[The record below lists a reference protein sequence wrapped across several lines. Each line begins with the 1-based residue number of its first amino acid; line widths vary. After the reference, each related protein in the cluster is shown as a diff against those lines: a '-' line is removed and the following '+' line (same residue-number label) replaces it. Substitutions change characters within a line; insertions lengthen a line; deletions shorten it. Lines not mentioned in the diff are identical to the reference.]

1 MKKNASSKILLSLGV
16 ATLLYSSAFAQEI
29 NLTESSDVGNYFE
42 ENGKDINLKNPDKY
56 KGQDLNI
63 KMGVW
68 DLPNDDYDSADYRLN
83 IDIGKNNTLSFT
95 HNNGQNPAYV
105 TNLNATAK
113 EVKTTDIVL
122 QAFAPSVI
130 NGDLTMTSSGGEAI
144 TEDEKKGSGIIL
156 YNGAVEGKSA
166 NGSLTING
174 NFTADKTLFATYG
187 NFVKVNGTANLKN
200 SNFGLMKRSYTD
212 LEANNV
218 VMVQAKD
225 FNENILKANN
235 NAGAL
240 LLKFASDYISTD
252 VQGKDPLEAGTII
265 DISDEDKYGDGE
277 KGLVDYK
284 LSVQNCGG
292 NKCLVDYKLS
302 VQNCGGNKCLVIN
315 GGATAAAKDKLVQLQ
330 VDIDAIDKLLKNEFD
345 FSQDEEWT
353 KAKEA
358 LEKQKTELE
367 QLKQE
372 AEKNG
377 GKIDDEKYIDLVNKN
392 SNLNLSANDKASIL
406 ALRSI
411 TEQLGSI
418 GADLA
423 SREGVKLALDIKKDT
438 DNTGKSVSNLNS
450 ASSAVNTTMNI
461 SNDVSIGSRVAMLN
475 NPFGTYASKMNGLK
489 FAALDSD
496 MRPSYVN
503 EYTNSVWANA
513 FGGAN
518 IIDGDSGAMYGAT
531 IGVDKQANDDV
542 LWGTYFTYA
551 NAKIKDNNLEQKS
564 DNFQL
569 GMYST
574 INVAPQWELNLKAYA
589 QVSPTKQDNVQTDGA
604 YNSDYT
610 SKFLGLSAN
619 AGRVFDFSDNTLFI
633 KPFAGVNYYFSY
645 TPSHTENGA
654 IAKDIDS
661 MKNNSVSVEVG
672 AEFRKYMNENSY
684 IFVTP
689 KIEQFVINSGDDYTA
704 NLAVNNA
711 FFTSI
716 EANNKKKTYGQ
727 IIVGGNVDFTNQL
740 SMNLGFGAKQIL
752 AGKVDN
758 KNETY
763 LSGQVGLKYKF

>member
-1 MKKNASSKILLSLGV
+1 MEILL
-16 ATLLYSSAFAQEI
+16 
-29 NLTESSDVGNYFE
+29 
-42 ENGKDINLKNPDKY
+42 P
-56 KGQDLNI
+56 I
-63 KMGVW
+63 K
-68 DLPNDDYDSADYRLN
+68 P
-83 IDIGKNNTLSFT
+83 F
-95 HNNGQNPAYV
+95 
-105 TNLNATAK
+105 
-113 EVKTTDIVL
+113 
-122 QAFAPSVI
+122 
-130 NGDLTMTSSGGEAI
+130 
-144 TEDEKKGSGIIL
+144 
-156 YNGAVEGKSA
+156 
-166 NGSLTING
+166 
-174 NFTADKTLFATYG
+174 FATYG
-187 NFVKVNGTANLKN
+187 NFVKVNGTANLTN
-200 SNFGLMKRSYTD
+200 SNFGLIKRSYTD

-225 FNENILKANN
+225 FNKDILEEKSNN

-240 LLKFASDYISTD
+240 LVKFLNDYVSTD
-252 VQGKDPLEAGTII
+252 LHGKDVIETGAVI
-265 DISDEDKYGDGE
+265 DISDEDEYGDGK

-292 NKCLVDYKLS
+292 NKCLV
-302 VQNCGGNKCLVIN
+302 VN
-315 GGATAAAKDKLVQLQ
+315 GGATAAAKDKLTQLK
-330 VDIDAIDKLLKNEFD
+330 VDINAIDKLLKNEFD
-345 FSQDEEWT
+345 SSQDEEW
-353 KAKEA
+353 KQAKEA

-367 QLKQE
+367 KLQQE
-372 AEKNG
+372 AMQNG

-392 SNLNLSANDKASIL
+392 SNWNLNSNDKASIL

-542 LWGTYFTYA
+542 LWGAYFTYA

-574 INVAPQWELNLKAYA
+574 INIAPQWELNLKAYA
-589 QVSPTKQDNVQTDGA
+589 QVSPTKQDNVQVDGA

-711 FFTSI
+711 FFTSV

-727 IIVGGNVDFTNQL
+727 IIVGAVRPFRYFPL
-740 SMNLGFGAKQIL
+740 CF
-752 AGKVDN
+752 KVWSDSLQRQN
-758 KNETY
+758 
-763 LSGQVGLKYKF
+763 SV

>member
-16 ATLLYSSAFAQEI
+16 ATLLYSGAFAAEI
-29 NLTESSDVGNYFE
+29 TFNSDSDLNTHF
-42 ENGKDINLKNPDKY
+42 DINEKDNVATFKNENY
-56 KGQDLNI
+56 KNQDLTFKINT
-63 KMGVW
+63 
-68 DLPNDDYDSADYRLN
+68 LAFDDAPEDAKIN
-83 IDIGKNNTLSFT
+83 IDLGNNSLTLENTRNSS
-95 HNNGQNPAYV
+95 GE
-105 TNLNATAK
+105 TAALVRNFNVDAK
-113 EVKTTDIVL
+113 DFKTTDIGL
-122 QAFAPSVI
+122 GYFNAGII
-130 NGDLTMTSSGGEAI
+130 NANFTMV
-144 TEDEKKGSGIIL
+144 GSGEDFDLDNIDKNKASSLLIF
-156 YNGAVEGKSA
+156 NGSRENTNDTV
-166 NGSLTING
+166 NGSLTVNG
-174 NFTADKTLFATYG
+174 DFSAT
-187 NFVKVNGTANLKN
+187 NSAIVSMKSDTFKVNGTATLKEAGLGFLSQSYSNLDVN
-200 SNFGLMKRSYTD
+200 DFIALR
-212 LEANNV
+212 
-218 VMVQAKD
+218 AKD
-225 FNENILKANN
+225 IKTDKLNDET

-240 LLKFASDYISTD
+240 ILKSASSYIDESLLNGDDYVASLD
-252 VQGKDPLEAGTII
+252 VTA
-265 DISDEDKYGDGE
+265 EDNKYGGVF
-277 KGLVDYK
+277 VDYK
-284 LSVQNCGG
+284 LSLKNCGG
-292 NKCLVDYKLS
+292 D
-302 VQNCGGNKCLVIN
+302 KCLVIN
-315 GGATAAAKDKLVQLQ
+315 GGATAAAKKLTNQIV
-330 VDIDAIDKLLKNEFD
+330 VDLEAITRIIDGLDNE
-345 FSQDEEWT
+345 Q
-353 KAKEA
+353 AKEA
-358 LEKQKTELE
+358 LQEQKTELE

-392 SNLNLSANDKASIL
+392 LNLNLSANDKASIL

-531 IGVDKQANDDV
+531 VGVDKQANDDV
-542 LWGTYFTYA
+542 LWGAYFTYA

-589 QVSPTKQDNVQTDGA
+589 QVSPTKQDNVQIDGA

-684 IFVTP
+684 IFATP

-711 FFTSI
+711 FFTSV

>member
-29 NLTESSDVGNYFE
+29 NLTQSSDIGNYFE

-95 HNNGQNPAYV
+95 HNNDQNPVYV

-122 QAFAPSVI
+122 QASAPSVI
-130 NGDLTMTSSGGEAI
+130 NGNLTMTSSGGGAI

-156 YNGAVEGKSA
+156 YNGNGAVEGKSA

-174 NFTADKTLFATYG
+174 NFAADKTLFAAYG
-187 NFVKVNGTANLKN
+187 NFVKVNGTANLTN

-218 VMVQAKD
+218 VIVQAKD

-240 LLKFASDYISTD
+240 LLKFAGDYISTD
-252 VQGKDPLEAGTII
+252 VQGKDPLEAATII

-277 KGLVDYK
+277 KG
-284 LSVQNCGG
+284 
-292 NKCLVDYKLS
+292 LVDYKLS

-330 VDIDAIDKLLKNEFD
+330 VDIDTIDKLLKNEFD
-345 FSQDEEWT
+345 SSQGEEWEQ
-353 KAKEA
+353 AKETLKKQQA
-358 LEKQKTELE
+358 EIQTMLE
-367 QLKQE
+367 E
-372 AEKNG
+372 AKKNG

-531 IGVDKQANDDV
+531 VGVDKQANDDV
-542 LWGTYFTYA
+542 LWGAYFTYA

-589 QVSPTKQDNVQTDGA
+589 QVSPTKQDNVQIDGA

-619 AGRVFDFSDNTLFI
+619 AGRVFDLSDNTLFI

-711 FFTSI
+711 FFTSV

>member
-29 NLTESSDVGNYFE
+29 NLTQSSDVGNYFE

-95 HNNGQNPAYV
+95 HNNDQNPVYV

-130 NGDLTMTSSGGEAI
+130 NGNLTMTSSGAGAI
-144 TEDEKKGSGIIL
+144 TEDEQKGSGIIL
-156 YNGAVEGKSA
+156 YNGVEGKSA

-187 NFVKVNGTANLKN
+187 NFVKVNGTANLTN

-225 FNENILKANN
+225 FNEDILKANN

-240 LLKFASDYISTD
+240 LLKFAGDYISTD
-252 VQGKDPLEAGTII
+252 VQGKDPLEAATII

-277 KGLVDYK
+277 KG
-284 LSVQNCGG
+284 
-292 NKCLVDYKLS
+292 LVDYKLS

-330 VDIDAIDKLLKNEFD
+330 VDIDTIDKLLKNEFD
-345 FSQDEEWT
+345 SSQGEEWEQ
-353 KAKEA
+353 AKETLKKQQA
-358 LEKQKTELE
+358 EIQTMLE
-367 QLKQE
+367 E
-372 AEKNG
+372 AKKNG

-392 SNLNLSANDKASIL
+392 LNLNLSANDKASIL

-531 IGVDKQANDDV
+531 VGVDKQANDDV
-542 LWGTYFTYA
+542 LWGAYFTYA

-589 QVSPTKQDNVQTDGA
+589 QVSPTKQDNVQIDGA

-661 MKNNSVSVEVG
+661 MKNNSVSIEVG

-711 FFTSI
+711 FFTSV

>member
-16 ATLLYSSAFAQEI
+16 ATLLYSSAFAAEI
-29 NLTESSDVGNYFE
+29 TFNSDSDLNTHF
-42 ENGKDINLKNPDKY
+42 DINEKDNVATFKNENY
-56 KGQDLNI
+56 KNQDLTFKINT
-63 KMGVW
+63 
-68 DLPNDDYDSADYRLN
+68 LAFDDAHEDAKIN
-83 IDIGKNNTLSFT
+83 IDLGNNSLTLENTRNS
-95 HNNGQNPAYV
+95 GGE
-105 TNLNATAK
+105 TAALVRNFNVDAK
-113 EVKTTDIVL
+113 DFKTTDIGL
-122 QAFAPSVI
+122 SYFNAGII
-130 NGDLTMTSSGGEAI
+130 NANFTMV
-144 TEDEKKGSGIIL
+144 GSGEDFDLDNIDKNKASSLLIF
-156 YNGAVEGKSA
+156 NGSRENTNDTV
-166 NGSLTING
+166 NGSLTVNG
-174 NFTADKTLFATYG
+174 DFSAT
-187 NFVKVNGTANLKN
+187 NSAIVSMKSDTFKVNGTATLKEAGLGFLSQSYSNL
-200 SNFGLMKRSYTD
+200 D
-212 LEANNV
+212 ANDFIALR
-218 VMVQAKD
+218 AKD
-225 FNENILKANN
+225 IKTDKLNDET

-240 LLKFASDYISTD
+240 ILKSASSYIDESLLNGDDSIASLD
-252 VQGKDPLEAGTII
+252 VTA
-265 DISDEDKYGDGE
+265 EDNKYGGVF
-277 KGLVDYK
+277 VDYK
-284 LSVQNCGG
+284 LSLKNCGG
-292 NKCLVDYKLS
+292 D
-302 VQNCGGNKCLVIN
+302 KCLVIN
-315 GGATAAAKDKLVQLQ
+315 GGATAAAKKLTNQIA
-330 VDIDAIDKLLKNEFD
+330 VDLEAITRIIDDLDNE
-345 FSQDEEWT
+345 Q
-353 KAKEA
+353 AKEA
-358 LEKQKTELE
+358 LQEQKTELE
-367 QLKQE
+367 KLQQE
-372 AEKNG
+372 AMQNG

-392 SNLNLSANDKASIL
+392 LNLNLSANDKASIL

-531 IGVDKQANDDV
+531 VGVDKQANDDV
-542 LWGTYFTYA
+542 LWGAYFTYA

-589 QVSPTKQDNVQTDGA
+589 QVSPTKQDNVQIDGA

-711 FFTSI
+711 FFTSV

>member
-29 NLTESSDVGNYFE
+29 NLTQSSDVGNYFE

-95 HNNGQNPAYV
+95 HNNDQNPVYV

-130 NGDLTMTSSGGEAI
+130 NGNLTMTSSGAETI

-174 NFTADKTLFATYG
+174 NFTADKTLFAAYG
-187 NFVKVNGTANLKN
+187 NFVKVNGTANLTN

-218 VMVQAKD
+218 VIVQAKD

-240 LLKFASDYISTD
+240 LLKFAGDYISTD
-252 VQGKDPLEAGTII
+252 VQGKDPLEAATII

-277 KGLVDYK
+277 KG
-284 LSVQNCGG
+284 
-292 NKCLVDYKLS
+292 LVDYKLS

-330 VDIDAIDKLLKNEFD
+330 VDIDTIDKLLKNEFD
-345 FSQDEEWT
+345 SSQGEEWEQ
-353 KAKEA
+353 AKETLKKQQA
-358 LEKQKTELE
+358 EIQTMLE
-367 QLKQE
+367 E
-372 AEKNG
+372 AKKNG

-392 SNLNLSANDKASIL
+392 LNLNLSANDKASIL

-531 IGVDKQANDDV
+531 VGVDKQANDDV
-542 LWGTYFTYA
+542 LWGAYFTYA

-589 QVSPTKQDNVQTDGA
+589 QVSPTKQDNVQIDGA

-661 MKNNSVSVEVG
+661 MKNNSVSIEVG

-711 FFTSI
+711 FFTSV

>member
-29 NLTESSDVGNYFE
+29 NLTQSSDVGNYFE

-56 KGQDLNI
+56 KGQDLSI

-68 DLPNDDYDSADYRLN
+68 DLPDDYDSDDYRLN

-95 HNNGQNPAYV
+95 HNNGQNPVYV

-130 NGDLTMTSSGGEAI
+130 NGNLTMTSSGAETI

-174 NFTADKTLFATYG
+174 NFTADKTLFAAYG
-187 NFVKVNGTANLKN
+187 NFVKVNGTANLTN

-218 VMVQAKD
+218 VIVQAKD

-240 LLKFASDYISTD
+240 LLKFAGDYISTD
-252 VQGKDPLEAGTII
+252 VQGKDPLEAATII

-277 KGLVDYK
+277 KG
-284 LSVQNCGG
+284 
-292 NKCLVDYKLS
+292 LVDYKLS

-330 VDIDAIDKLLKNEFD
+330 VDIDTIDKLLKNEFD
-345 FSQDEEWT
+345 SSQGEEWEQ
-353 KAKEA
+353 AKETLKKQQA
-358 LEKQKTELE
+358 EIQTMLE
-367 QLKQE
+367 E
-372 AEKNG
+372 AKKNG

-392 SNLNLSANDKASIL
+392 LNLNLSANDKASIL

-531 IGVDKQANDDV
+531 VGVDKQANDDV
-542 LWGTYFTYA
+542 LWGAYFTYA

-589 QVSPTKQDNVQTDGA
+589 QVSPTKQDNVQIDGA

>member
-29 NLTESSDVGNYFE
+29 NLTQSSDIGNYFE

-68 DLPNDDYDSADYRLN
+68 DLPDDYDSADYRLN

-95 HNNGQNPAYV
+95 HNNDQNPVYV

-130 NGDLTMTSSGGEAI
+130 NGNLTMTSSGAGAI
-144 TEDEKKGSGIIL
+144 TEDEQKGSGIIL
-156 YNGAVEGKSA
+156 YNGVEGKSA

-187 NFVKVNGTANLKN
+187 NFVKVNGTANLTN

-225 FNENILKANN
+225 FNEDILKANN

-240 LLKFASDYISTD
+240 LLKFAGDYISTD
-252 VQGKDPLEAGTII
+252 VQGKDPLEAATII

-277 KGLVDYK
+277 KG
-284 LSVQNCGG
+284 
-292 NKCLVDYKLS
+292 LVDYKLS

-330 VDIDAIDKLLKNEFD
+330 VDIDTIDKLLKNEFD
-345 FSQDEEWT
+345 SSQGEEWEQ
-353 KAKEA
+353 AKETLKKQQA
-358 LEKQKTELE
+358 EIQTMLE
-367 QLKQE
+367 E
-372 AEKNG
+372 AKKNG

-392 SNLNLSANDKASIL
+392 LNLNLSANDKASIL

-531 IGVDKQANDDV
+531 VGVDKQANDDV
-542 LWGTYFTYA
+542 LWGAYFTYA

-589 QVSPTKQDNVQTDGA
+589 QVSPTKQDNVQIDGA

-661 MKNNSVSVEVG
+661 IKNNSVSVEVG

-711 FFTSI
+711 FFTSV

>member
-16 ATLLYSSAFAQEI
+16 ATLLYSGAFAAEI
-29 NLTESSDVGNYFE
+29 TFNSDSDLNTHF
-42 ENGKDINLKNPDKY
+42 DINEKDNVATFKNENY
-56 KGQDLNI
+56 KNQDLTFKINT
-63 KMGVW
+63 
-68 DLPNDDYDSADYRLN
+68 LAFDDAPEDAKIN
-83 IDIGKNNTLSFT
+83 IDLGNNSLTLENTRNS
-95 HNNGQNPAYV
+95 GGE
-105 TNLNATAK
+105 TAALVRNFNVDAK
-113 EVKTTDIVL
+113 DFKTTDIGL
-122 QAFAPSVI
+122 SYFNAGII
-130 NGDLTMTSSGGEAI
+130 NANFTMV
-144 TEDEKKGSGIIL
+144 GSGEDFDLDNIDKNKASSLLIF
-156 YNGAVEGKSA
+156 NGSRENTNDTV
-166 NGSLTING
+166 NGSLTVNG
-174 NFTADKTLFATYG
+174 DFSAT
-187 NFVKVNGTANLKN
+187 NSAIVSMKSDTFKVNGTATIEKSGLGFLSQSYSNLDVN
-200 SNFGLMKRSYTD
+200 DFIALR
-212 LEANNV
+212 
-218 VMVQAKD
+218 AKD
-225 FNENILKANN
+225 IKTDKLNDET

-240 LLKFASDYISTD
+240 ILKSASSYIDESLLNDDGYAASLD
-252 VQGKDPLEAGTII
+252 VTA
-265 DISDEDKYGDGE
+265 EDNKYGGVF
-277 KGLVDYK
+277 VDYK
-284 LSVQNCGG
+284 LSLKNCGG
-292 NKCLVDYKLS
+292 D
-302 VQNCGGNKCLVIN
+302 KCLVIN
-315 GGATAAAKDKLVQLQ
+315 GGATAAAKKLTNQIA
-330 VDIDAIDKLLKNEFD
+330 VDLEAITRIIDGLDNE
-345 FSQDEEWT
+345 Q
-353 KAKEA
+353 AKEA
-358 LEKQKTELE
+358 LQEQKTELE

-531 IGVDKQANDDV
+531 VGVDKQANDDV
-542 LWGTYFTYA
+542 LWGAYFTYA

-711 FFTSI
+711 FFTSV

>member
-29 NLTESSDVGNYFE
+29 NLTQSSDVGNYFE

-95 HNNGQNPAYV
+95 HNNDQNPVYV

-122 QAFAPSVI
+122 QASAPSVI
-130 NGDLTMTSSGGEAI
+130 NGNLTMTSSGGGAI

-156 YNGAVEGKSA
+156 YNGNGAVEGKSA

-174 NFTADKTLFATYG
+174 NFAADKTLFAAYG
-187 NFVKVNGTANLKN
+187 NFVKVNGTANLTN

-218 VMVQAKD
+218 VIVQAKD

-240 LLKFASDYISTD
+240 LLKFAGDYISTD

-292 NKCLVDYKLS
+292 NKCLV
-302 VQNCGGNKCLVIN
+302 IN

-330 VDIDAIDKLLKNEFD
+330 VDIDTIDKLLKNEFD
-345 FSQDEEWT
+345 SSQGEEWEQ
-353 KAKEA
+353 AKETLKKQQA
-358 LEKQKTELE
+358 EIQTMLE
-367 QLKQE
+367 E
-372 AEKNG
+372 AKKNG

-392 SNLNLSANDKASIL
+392 LNLNLSANDKASIL

-423 SREGVKLALDIKKDT
+423 SREGVKLALQIKKDT

-531 IGVDKQANDDV
+531 VGVDKQANDDV
-542 LWGTYFTYA
+542 LWGAYFTYA

-574 INVAPQWELNLKAYA
+574 INIAPQWELNLKAYA
-589 QVSPTKQDNVQTDGA
+589 QVSPTKQDNVQIDGA

-711 FFTSI
+711 FFTSV

>member
-29 NLTESSDVGNYFE
+29 NLTQSSDVGNYFE

-56 KGQDLNI
+56 KGQDLSI

-68 DLPNDDYDSADYRLN
+68 DLPDDYDSDDYRLN

-95 HNNGQNPAYV
+95 HNNGQNPVYV

-130 NGDLTMTSSGGEAI
+130 NGNLTMTSSGAETI

-156 YNGAVEGKSA
+156 YNGNGAVEGKSA

-174 NFTADKTLFATYG
+174 NFTADKTLFAAYG
-187 NFVKVNGTANLKN
+187 NFVKVNGTANLTN
-200 SNFGLMKRSYTD
+200 SNFGLMKHSYTD

-218 VMVQAKD
+218 VIVQAKD

-240 LLKFASDYISTD
+240 LLKFAGDYISTD

-292 NKCLVDYKLS
+292 NKCLV
-302 VQNCGGNKCLVIN
+302 IN

-330 VDIDAIDKLLKNEFD
+330 VDIDTIDKLLKNEFD
-345 FSQDEEWT
+345 SSQGEEWEQ
-353 KAKEA
+353 AKETLKKQQA
-358 LEKQKTELE
+358 EIQTMLE
-367 QLKQE
+367 E
-372 AEKNG
+372 AKKNG

-531 IGVDKQANDDV
+531 VGVDKQANDDV
-542 LWGTYFTYA
+542 LWGAYFTYA

-633 KPFAGVNYYFSY
+633 KPFVGVNYYFSY

-711 FFTSI
+711 FFTSV

>member
-29 NLTESSDVGNYFE
+29 NLTQSSDVGNYFE

-56 KGQDLNI
+56 KGQDLSI

-68 DLPNDDYDSADYRLN
+68 DLPDDYDSDDYRLN

-95 HNNGQNPAYV
+95 HNNGQNPVYV

-130 NGDLTMTSSGGEAI
+130 NGNLTMTSSGAETI

-156 YNGAVEGKSA
+156 YNGNGAVEGKSA

-174 NFTADKTLFATYG
+174 NFTADKTLFAAYG
-187 NFVKVNGTANLKN
+187 NFVKVNGTANLTN
-200 SNFGLMKRSYTD
+200 SNFGLMKHSYTD

-218 VMVQAKD
+218 VIVQAKD

-240 LLKFASDYISTD
+240 LLKFAGDYISTD
-252 VQGKDPLEAGTII
+252 VQGKDPLEAATII

-292 NKCLVDYKLS
+292 NKCLV
-302 VQNCGGNKCLVIN
+302 IN
-315 GGATAAAKDKLVQLQ
+315 GGATAAAKKLTNQIA
-330 VDIDAIDKLLKNEFD
+330 VDLEAITRIIDDLDNE
-345 FSQDEEWT
+345 Q
-353 KAKEA
+353 AKEA
-358 LEKQKTELE
+358 LQEQKTKLE
-367 QLKQE
+367 KLQQE
-372 AEKNG
+372 AMQNG

-531 IGVDKQANDDV
+531 VGVDKQANDDV
-542 LWGTYFTYA
+542 LWGAYFTYA

-589 QVSPTKQDNVQTDGA
+589 QVSPTKQDNVQIDGA

-711 FFTSI
+711 FFTSV

>member
-29 NLTESSDVGNYFE
+29 NLTQSSDVGNYFE

-95 HNNGQNPAYV
+95 HNNDQNPVYV

-122 QAFAPSVI
+122 QASAPSVI
-130 NGDLTMTSSGGEAI
+130 NGNLTMTSSGGGAI

-156 YNGAVEGKSA
+156 YNGNGAVEGKSA

-174 NFTADKTLFATYG
+174 NFAADKTLFAAYG
-187 NFVKVNGTANLKN
+187 NFVKVNGTANLTN

-218 VMVQAKD
+218 VIVQAKD

-240 LLKFASDYISTD
+240 LLKFAGDYISTD

-292 NKCLVDYKLS
+292 NKCLV
-302 VQNCGGNKCLVIN
+302 IN

-330 VDIDAIDKLLKNEFD
+330 VDIDTIDKLLKNEFD
-345 FSQDEEWT
+345 SSQDEEWT
-353 KAKEA
+353 KAKETLKKQQA
-358 LEKQKTELE
+358 EIQTMLE
-367 QLKQE
+367 E
-372 AEKNG
+372 AKKNG

-392 SNLNLSANDKASIL
+392 LNLNLSANDKASIL

-531 IGVDKQANDDV
+531 VGVDKQANDDV
-542 LWGTYFTYA
+542 LWGAYFTYA

-574 INVAPQWELNLKAYA
+574 INIAPQWELNLKAYA
-589 QVSPTKQDNVQTDGA
+589 QVSPTKQDNVQIDGA

-711 FFTSI
+711 FFTSV

>member
-16 ATLLYSSAFAQEI
+16 ATLLYSGAFAAEI
-29 NLTESSDVGNYFE
+29 TFNSDSDLNTHF
-42 ENGKDINLKNPDKY
+42 DINEKDNVATFKNENY
-56 KGQDLNI
+56 KNQDLTFKINT
-63 KMGVW
+63 
-68 DLPNDDYDSADYRLN
+68 LAFDDAPEDAKIN
-83 IDIGKNNTLSFT
+83 IDLGNNSLTLENTRNS
-95 HNNGQNPAYV
+95 GGE
-105 TNLNATAK
+105 TAALVRNFNVDAK
-113 EVKTTDIVL
+113 DFKTTDIGL
-122 QAFAPSVI
+122 SYFNAGII
-130 NGDLTMTSSGGEAI
+130 NANFTMV
-144 TEDEKKGSGIIL
+144 GSGEDFDLDNIDKNKASSLLIF
-156 YNGAVEGKSA
+156 NGSRENTNDTV
-166 NGSLTING
+166 NGSLTVNG
-174 NFTADKTLFATYG
+174 DFSAT
-187 NFVKVNGTANLKN
+187 NSAIVSMKSDTFKVNGTATIEKSGLGFLSQSYSNLDVN
-200 SNFGLMKRSYTD
+200 DFIALR
-212 LEANNV
+212 
-218 VMVQAKD
+218 AKD
-225 FNENILKANN
+225 IKTDTLNEDT

-240 LLKFASDYISTD
+240 ILKTASSYIDESLLNGDDYVASLD
-252 VQGKDPLEAGTII
+252 VTAENN
-265 DISDEDKYGDGE
+265 KYGGVF
-277 KGLVDYK
+277 VDYK
-284 LSVQNCGG
+284 LSLKNCGG
-292 NKCLVDYKLS
+292 D
-302 VQNCGGNKCLVIN
+302 KCLVIN
-315 GGATAAAKDKLVQLQ
+315 GGATAAAKKLTNQIA
-330 VDIDAIDKLLKNEFD
+330 VDLEAITRIIDGLDNE
-345 FSQDEEWT
+345 Q
-353 KAKEA
+353 AKEA
-358 LEKQKTELE
+358 LEKQKTELKKL
-367 QLKQE
+367 QQE
-372 AEKNG
+372 AVQNG

-392 SNLNLSANDKASIL
+392 LNLNLSANDKASIL

-423 SREGVKLALDIKKDT
+423 SREGVKLALQIKKDT

-531 IGVDKQANDDV
+531 VGVDKQANDDV
-542 LWGTYFTYA
+542 LWGAYFTYA

-589 QVSPTKQDNVQTDGA
+589 QVSPTKQDNVQIDGA

-711 FFTSI
+711 FFTSV

-752 AGKVDN
+752 AGKVDS

>member
-16 ATLLYSSAFAQEI
+16 ATLLYSGAFAAEI
-29 NLTESSDVGNYFE
+29 TFNSDSDLNTHF
-42 ENGKDINLKNPDKY
+42 DINEKDNVATFKNENY
-56 KGQDLNI
+56 KNQDLTFKINT
-63 KMGVW
+63 
-68 DLPNDDYDSADYRLN
+68 LAFDDAPEDAKIN
-83 IDIGKNNTLSFT
+83 IDLGNNSLTLENTRNS
-95 HNNGQNPAYV
+95 GGE
-105 TNLNATAK
+105 TAALVRNFNVDAK
-113 EVKTTDIVL
+113 DFKTTDIGL
-122 QAFAPSVI
+122 SYFNAGII
-130 NGDLTMTSSGGEAI
+130 NANFTMV
-144 TEDEKKGSGIIL
+144 GSGEDFDLDNIDKNKASSLLIF
-156 YNGAVEGKSA
+156 NGSRENTNDTV
-166 NGSLTING
+166 NGSLTVNG
-174 NFTADKTLFATYG
+174 DFSAT
-187 NFVKVNGTANLKN
+187 NSAIVSMKSDTFKVNGTATLKEAGLGFLSQSYSNLDVN
-200 SNFGLMKRSYTD
+200 DFIALR
-212 LEANNV
+212 
-218 VMVQAKD
+218 AKD
-225 FNENILKANN
+225 IKTDKLNDET

-240 LLKFASDYISTD
+240 ILKTASSYIDESLLNGDDYVASLD
-252 VQGKDPLEAGTII
+252 VTA
-265 DISDEDKYGDGE
+265 EDNKYGGVF
-277 KGLVDYK
+277 VDYK
-284 LSVQNCGG
+284 LSLKNCGG
-292 NKCLVDYKLS
+292 D
-302 VQNCGGNKCLVIN
+302 KCLVIN
-315 GGATAAAKDKLVQLQ
+315 GGATAAAKKLTNQIA
-330 VDIDAIDKLLKNEFD
+330 VDLEAITRIIDGLDNE
-345 FSQDEEWT
+345 Q
-353 KAKEA
+353 AKEA

-392 SNLNLSANDKASIL
+392 LNLNLSANDKASIL

-531 IGVDKQANDDV
+531 VGVDKQANDDV
-542 LWGTYFTYA
+542 LWGAYFTYA

-589 QVSPTKQDNVQTDGA
+589 QVSPTKQDNVQIDGA

-711 FFTSI
+711 FFTSV

>member
-29 NLTESSDVGNYFE
+29 NLTQSSDVGNYFE

-68 DLPNDDYDSADYRLN
+68 DLPDDYDSDDYRLN

-95 HNNGQNPAYV
+95 HNNGQNPVYV

-130 NGDLTMTSSGGEAI
+130 NGNLTMTSSGAETI

-156 YNGAVEGKSA
+156 YNGNGAVEGKSA

-174 NFTADKTLFATYG
+174 NFTADKTLFAAYG
-187 NFVKVNGTANLKN
+187 NFVKVNGTANLTN

-218 VMVQAKD
+218 VIVQAKD

-240 LLKFASDYISTD
+240 LLKFAGDYISTD
-252 VQGKDPLEAGTII
+252 VQGKDPLEAATII

-277 KGLVDYK
+277 KG
-284 LSVQNCGG
+284 
-292 NKCLVDYKLS
+292 LVDYKLS

-330 VDIDAIDKLLKNEFD
+330 VDIDTIDKLLKNEFD
-345 FSQDEEWT
+345 SSQGEEWEQ
-353 KAKEA
+353 AKETLKKQQA
-358 LEKQKTELE
+358 EIQTMLE
-367 QLKQE
+367 E
-372 AEKNG
+372 AKKNG

-392 SNLNLSANDKASIL
+392 LNLNLSANDKASIL

-531 IGVDKQANDDV
+531 VGVDKQANDDV
-542 LWGTYFTYA
+542 LWGAYFTYA

-589 QVSPTKQDNVQTDGA
+589 QVSPTKQDNVQIDGA

-711 FFTSI
+711 FFTSV

>member
-29 NLTESSDVGNYFE
+29 NLTQSSDVGNYFE

-56 KGQDLNI
+56 KGQDLSI

-68 DLPNDDYDSADYRLN
+68 DLPDDYDSDDYRLN

-95 HNNGQNPAYV
+95 HNNGQNPVYV

-130 NGDLTMTSSGGEAI
+130 NGNLTMTSSGAETI

-156 YNGAVEGKSA
+156 YNGNGAVEGKSA

-174 NFTADKTLFATYG
+174 NFTADKTLFAAYG
-187 NFVKVNGTANLKN
+187 NFVKVNGTANLTN
-200 SNFGLMKRSYTD
+200 SNFGLMKHSYTD

-218 VMVQAKD
+218 VIVQAKD

-240 LLKFASDYISTD
+240 LLKFAGDYISTD
-252 VQGKDPLEAGTII
+252 VQGKDPLEAATII

-277 KGLVDYK
+277 KG
-284 LSVQNCGG
+284 
-292 NKCLVDYKLS
+292 LVDYKLS

-330 VDIDAIDKLLKNEFD
+330 VDIDTIDKLLKNEFD
-345 FSQDEEWT
+345 SSQGEEWEQ
-353 KAKEA
+353 AKEA
-358 LEKQKTELE
+358 LKKQQAEIQTMLE
-367 QLKQE
+367 E
-372 AEKNG
+372 AKKNG

-392 SNLNLSANDKASIL
+392 LNLNLSANDKASIL

-513 FGGAN
+513 FSGAN

-531 IGVDKQANDDV
+531 VGVDKQANDDV
-542 LWGTYFTYA
+542 LWGAYFTYA

-589 QVSPTKQDNVQTDGA
+589 QVSPTKQDNVQIDGA

-661 MKNNSVSVEVG
+661 IKNNSVSIEVG

-711 FFTSI
+711 FFTSV

>member
-16 ATLLYSSAFAQEI
+16 ATLLYSSAFAQEQNI
-29 NLTESSDVGNYFE
+29 NLTESSDIGKYFE
-42 ENGKDINLKNPDKY
+42 ENGKDINLKNPDDY
-56 KGQDLNI
+56 KGKDLSI
-63 KMGVW
+63 TMGVW
-68 DLPNDDYDSADYRLN
+68 DLPNDDYDNADYRLN

-95 HNNGQNPAYV
+95 HNNGENPAYV
-105 TNLNATAK
+105 TNLNATAQ

-130 NGDLTMTSSGGEAI
+130 NGNLTMTSSGSEAI

-156 YNGAVEGKSA
+156 YNGTVEGKSA

-187 NFVKVNGTANLKN
+187 NFVKVNGTANLTN

-218 VMVQAKD
+218 VIVQAKD
-225 FNENILKANN
+225 FNENILKEETNN

-240 LLKFASDYISTD
+240 LLKFASDYISTN
-252 VQGKDPLEAGTII
+252 VQGKDPLEAGTVL
-265 DISDEDKYGDGE
+265 DITDDKY
-277 KGLVDYK
+277 
-284 LSVQNCGG
+284 SGG
-292 NKCLVDYKLS
+292 LVDYKLS

-330 VDIDAIDKLLKNEFD
+330 VDIDTIDKLLKNEFD
-345 FSQDEEWT
+345 SSQDEEW
-353 KAKEA
+353 KQAKEA
-358 LEKQKTELE
+358 LEKQKEELKKL
-367 QLKQE
+367 QQE
-372 AEKNG
+372 AMQNG
-377 GKIDDEKYIDLVNKN
+377 GKIDDEKYVDLVNKN
-392 SNLNLSANDKASIL
+392 LNLNLSANDKASIL

-423 SREGVKLALDIKKDT
+423 SREGVKLALQIKKDT

-542 LWGTYFTYA
+542 LWGAYFTYA

-564 DNFQL
+564 DNFQ
-569 GMYST
+569 
-574 INVAPQWELNLKAYA
+574 
-589 QVSPTKQDNVQTDGA
+589 
-604 YNSDYT
+604 
-610 SKFLGLSAN
+610 
-619 AGRVFDFSDNTLFI
+619 
-633 KPFAGVNYYFSY
+633 
-645 TPSHTENGA
+645 
-654 IAKDIDS
+654 
-661 MKNNSVSVEVG
+661 
-672 AEFRKYMNENSY
+672 
-684 IFVTP
+684 
-689 KIEQFVINSGDDYTA
+689 
-704 NLAVNNA
+704 
-711 FFTSI
+711 
-716 EANNKKKTYGQ
+716 
-727 IIVGGNVDFTNQL
+727 
-740 SMNLGFGAKQIL
+740 
-752 AGKVDN
+752 
-758 KNETY
+758 
-763 LSGQVGLKYKF
+763 

>member
-29 NLTESSDVGNYFE
+29 NLTQSSDVGNYFE

-95 HNNGQNPAYV
+95 HNNDQNPVYV

-122 QAFAPSVI
+122 QASAPSVI
-130 NGDLTMTSSGGEAI
+130 NGNLTMTSSGGGAI

-156 YNGAVEGKSA
+156 YNGNGAVEGKSA

-174 NFTADKTLFATYG
+174 NFAADKTLFAAYG
-187 NFVKVNGTANLKN
+187 NFVKVNGTANLTN

-218 VMVQAKD
+218 VIVQAKD

-240 LLKFASDYISTD
+240 LLKFAGDYISTD

-292 NKCLVDYKLS
+292 NKCLV
-302 VQNCGGNKCLVIN
+302 IN

-330 VDIDAIDKLLKNEFD
+330 VDIDTIDKLLKNEFD
-345 FSQDEEWT
+345 SSQGEEWEQ
-353 KAKEA
+353 AKETLKKQQA
-358 LEKQKTELE
+358 EIQTMLE
-367 QLKQE
+367 E
-372 AEKNG
+372 AKKNG

-392 SNLNLSANDKASIL
+392 LNLNLSANDKASIL

-531 IGVDKQANDDV
+531 VGVDKQANDDV
-542 LWGTYFTYA
+542 LWGAYFTYA

-711 FFTSI
+711 FFTSV

>member
-16 ATLLYSSAFAQEI
+16 ATLLYSGAFAAEI
-29 NLTESSDVGNYFE
+29 TFNSDSDLNTHF
-42 ENGKDINLKNPDKY
+42 DINEKDNVATFKNENY
-56 KGQDLNI
+56 KNQDLTFKINT
-63 KMGVW
+63 
-68 DLPNDDYDSADYRLN
+68 LAFDDAPEDAKIN
-83 IDIGKNNTLSFT
+83 IDLGNNSLTLENTRNS
-95 HNNGQNPAYV
+95 GGE
-105 TNLNATAK
+105 TAALVRNFNVDAK
-113 EVKTTDIVL
+113 DFKTTDIGL
-122 QAFAPSVI
+122 SYFNAGII
-130 NGDLTMTSSGGEAI
+130 NANFTMV
-144 TEDEKKGSGIIL
+144 GSGEDFDLDNIDKNKASSLLIF
-156 YNGAVEGKSA
+156 NGSRENTNDTV
-166 NGSLTING
+166 NGSLTVNG
-174 NFTADKTLFATYG
+174 DFSAT
-187 NFVKVNGTANLKN
+187 NSAIVSMKSDTFKVNGTATIEKSGLGFLSQSYSNL
-200 SNFGLMKRSYTD
+200 D
-212 LEANNV
+212 ANDFIV
-218 VMVQAKD
+218 LRAKD
-225 FNENILKANN
+225 IKTDKLNDET

-240 LLKFASDYISTD
+240 ILKSGSSYIDESLLNGDDYVASLD
-252 VQGKDPLEAGTII
+252 VTA
-265 DISDEDKYGDGE
+265 EDNKYGGVF
-277 KGLVDYK
+277 VDYK
-284 LSVQNCGG
+284 LSLKNCGG
-292 NKCLVDYKLS
+292 D
-302 VQNCGGNKCLVIN
+302 KCLVIN
-315 GGATAAAKDKLVQLQ
+315 GGATAAAKKLTNQIA
-330 VDIDAIDKLLKNEFD
+330 VDLEAITRIIDGLDNE
-345 FSQDEEWT
+345 Q
-353 KAKEA
+353 AKEA
-358 LEKQKTELE
+358 LKKQQAEIQTMLE
-367 QLKQE
+367 E
-372 AEKNG
+372 AKKNG

-392 SNLNLSANDKASIL
+392 LNLNLSANDKASIL

-531 IGVDKQANDDV
+531 VGVDKQANDDV
-542 LWGTYFTYA
+542 LWGAYFTYA

-711 FFTSI
+711 FFTSV

>member
-29 NLTESSDVGNYFE
+29 NLTQSSDIGNYFE

-95 HNNGQNPAYV
+95 HNNDQNPVYV

-122 QAFAPSVI
+122 QASAPSVI
-130 NGDLTMTSSGGEAI
+130 NGNLTMTSSGGGAI

-156 YNGAVEGKSA
+156 YNGNGAVEGKSA

-174 NFTADKTLFATYG
+174 NFAADKTLFAAYG
-187 NFVKVNGTANLKN
+187 NFVKVNGTANLTN

-218 VMVQAKD
+218 VIVQAKD

-292 NKCLVDYKLS
+292 NKCLV
-302 VQNCGGNKCLVIN
+302 IN
-315 GGATAAAKDKLVQLQ
+315 GGATAAAKNKLVQLQ
-330 VDIDAIDKLLKNEFD
+330 VDIDAIDKLLKSEFD
-345 FSQDEEWT
+345 SSQDEEW
-353 KAKEA
+353 KQAKEA
-358 LEKQKTELE
+358 LEKQKTELQTMLE
-367 QLKQE
+367 E

-392 SNLNLSANDKASIL
+392 LNLNLSANDKASIL

-531 IGVDKQANDDV
+531 VGVDKQANDDV

-574 INVAPQWELNLKAYA
+574 INIAPQWELNLKAYA
-589 QVSPTKQDNVQTDGA
+589 QVSPTKQDNVQIDGA

-661 MKNNSVSVEVG
+661 MKNNSVSVEVR

-711 FFTSI
+711 FFTSV

>member
-29 NLTESSDVGNYFE
+29 NLTQSSDVGNYFE

-68 DLPNDDYDSADYRLN
+68 DLPDDYDSDDYRLN

-95 HNNGQNPAYV
+95 HNNGQNPVYV

-130 NGDLTMTSSGGEAI
+130 NGNLTMTSSGAETI

-156 YNGAVEGKSA
+156 YNGNGAVEGKSA

-174 NFTADKTLFATYG
+174 NFTADKTLFAAYG
-187 NFVKVNGTANLKN
+187 NFVKVNGTANLTN
-200 SNFGLMKRSYTD
+200 SNFGLMKHSYTD

-218 VMVQAKD
+218 VIVQAKD

-240 LLKFASDYISTD
+240 LLKFAGDYISTD
-252 VQGKDPLEAGTII
+252 VQGKDPLEAATII

-277 KGLVDYK
+277 KG
-284 LSVQNCGG
+284 
-292 NKCLVDYKLS
+292 LVDYKLS

-330 VDIDAIDKLLKNEFD
+330 VDIDTIDKLLKNEFD
-345 FSQDEEWT
+345 SSQGEEWEQ
-353 KAKEA
+353 AKEA
-358 LEKQKTELE
+358 LQEQKTELE
-367 QLKQE
+367 KLQQE
-372 AEKNG
+372 AMQNG

-392 SNLNLSANDKASIL
+392 LNLNLSANDKASIL

-531 IGVDKQANDDV
+531 VGVDKQANDDV
-542 LWGTYFTYA
+542 LWGAYFTYA

-589 QVSPTKQDNVQTDGA
+589 QVSPTKQDNVQIDGA

-661 MKNNSVSVEVG
+661 MKNNSVSIEVG

-711 FFTSI
+711 FFTSV

>member
-1 MKKNASSKILLSLGV
+1 MKKNASSKILLILGV

-29 NLTESSDVGNYFE
+29 NLTQSSDVGNYFE

-95 HNNGQNPAYV
+95 HNNGQNPVYV

-122 QAFAPSVI
+122 QASAPSVI
-130 NGDLTMTSSGGEAI
+130 NGNLTMTSSGAGTI

-156 YNGAVEGKSA
+156 YNGNGAVEGKSA

-174 NFTADKTLFATYG
+174 NFTADKTLFAAYG
-187 NFVKVNGTANLKN
+187 NFVKVNGTANLTN

-218 VMVQAKD
+218 VIVQAKD

-240 LLKFASDYISTD
+240 LLKFAGDYISTD
-252 VQGKDPLEAGTII
+252 VQGKDPLEAATII

-277 KGLVDYK
+277 KG
-284 LSVQNCGG
+284 
-292 NKCLVDYKLS
+292 LVDYKLS

-330 VDIDAIDKLLKNEFD
+330 VDIDTIDKLLKNEFD
-345 FSQDEEWT
+345 SSQGEEWEQ
-353 KAKEA
+353 AKETLKKQQA
-358 LEKQKTELE
+358 EIQTMLE
-367 QLKQE
+367 E
-372 AEKNG
+372 AKKNG

-392 SNLNLSANDKASIL
+392 LNLNLSANDKASIL

-531 IGVDKQANDDV
+531 VGVDKQANDDV

-589 QVSPTKQDNVQTDGA
+589 QVSPTKQDNVQIDGA

-711 FFTSI
+711 FFTSV

>member
-29 NLTESSDVGNYFE
+29 NLTQSSDVGNYFE

-95 HNNGQNPAYV
+95 HNNGQNPVYV

-122 QAFAPSVI
+122 QASAPSVI
-130 NGDLTMTSSGGEAI
+130 NGNLTMTSSGAGTI

-156 YNGAVEGKSA
+156 YNGNGAVEEKSA

-174 NFTADKTLFATYG
+174 NFTADKTLFAAYG
-187 NFVKVNGTANLKN
+187 NFVKVNGTANLTN

-218 VMVQAKD
+218 VIVQAKD

-240 LLKFASDYISTD
+240 LLKFAGDYISTD

-292 NKCLVDYKLS
+292 NKCLV
-302 VQNCGGNKCLVIN
+302 IN

-330 VDIDAIDKLLKNEFD
+330 VDIDTIDKLLKNEFD
-345 FSQDEEWT
+345 SSQGEEWEQ
-353 KAKEA
+353 AKETLKKQQA
-358 LEKQKTELE
+358 EIQTMLE
-367 QLKQE
+367 E
-372 AEKNG
+372 AKKNG

-531 IGVDKQANDDV
+531 VGVDKQANDDV
-542 LWGTYFTYA
+542 LWGAYFTYA

-589 QVSPTKQDNVQTDGA
+589 QVSPTKQDNVQIDGA

-661 MKNNSVSVEVG
+661 MKNNSVSIEVG

-711 FFTSI
+711 FFTSV

>member
-16 ATLLYSSAFAQEI
+16 ATLLYSGAFAQEI
-29 NLTESSDVGNYFE
+29 DLTQSSDIGKYFE
-42 ENGKDINLKNPDKY
+42 ENGKDINLKNPDNY
-56 KGQDLNI
+56 KGQDLSI
-63 KMGVW
+63 KMSVW
-68 DLPNDDYDSADYRLN
+68 DLPNDDYDSADYRFN
-83 IDIGKNNTLSFT
+83 IDIGKNNTLSFK
-95 HNNGQNPAYV
+95 HNNSEHPAYV

-130 NGDLTMTSSGGEAI
+130 NGDLTMTSSLDEAI

-156 YNGAVEGKSA
+156 YNGAGETQSA

-174 NFTADKTLFATYG
+174 NFTVDKTLFATYG
-187 NFVKVNGTANLKN
+187 NFVKVNGTANLTN
-200 SNFGLMKRSYTD
+200 SNFGLIKRSYTD

-225 FNENILKANN
+225 FNKDILEEKSNN

-240 LLKFASDYISTD
+240 LVKFLNDYVSTD
-252 VQGKDPLEAGTII
+252 LHGKDVIETGAVI
-265 DISDEDKYGDGE
+265 DISDEDEYGDGK

-292 NKCLVDYKLS
+292 NKCLV
-302 VQNCGGNKCLVIN
+302 VN
-315 GGATAAAKDKLVQLQ
+315 GGATAAAKDKLTQLK
-330 VDIDAIDKLLKNEFD
+330 VDINAIDKLLKNEFD
-345 FSQDEEWT
+345 SSQDEEW
-353 KAKEA
+353 KQAKEA

-367 QLKQE
+367 KLQQE
-372 AEKNG
+372 AMQNG

-392 SNLNLSANDKASIL
+392 LNLNLSANDKASIL

-531 IGVDKQANDDV
+531 VGVDKQANDDV
-542 LWGTYFTYA
+542 LWGAYFTYA

-589 QVSPTKQDNVQTDGA
+589 QVSPTKQDNVQIDGA

>member
-29 NLTESSDVGNYFE
+29 NLTQSSDVGNYFE
-42 ENGKDINLKNPDKY
+42 ENGNDINLKNPDKY

-95 HNNGQNPAYV
+95 HNNGQNPVYV

-122 QAFAPSVI
+122 QASAPSVI
-130 NGDLTMTSSGGEAI
+130 NGNLTMTSSGAGTI

-156 YNGAVEGKSA
+156 YNGNGAVEGKSA

-174 NFTADKTLFATYG
+174 NFTADKTLFAAYG
-187 NFVKVNGTANLKN
+187 NFVKVNGTANLTN

-218 VMVQAKD
+218 VIVQAKD

-240 LLKFASDYISTD
+240 LLKFAGDYISTD
-252 VQGKDPLEAGTII
+252 VQGKDPLEAVTII

-277 KGLVDYK
+277 KG
-284 LSVQNCGG
+284 
-292 NKCLVDYKLS
+292 LVDYKLS

-330 VDIDAIDKLLKNEFD
+330 VDIDTIDKLLKNEFD
-345 FSQDEEWT
+345 SSQGEEWEQ
-353 KAKEA
+353 AKETLKKQQA
-358 LEKQKTELE
+358 EIQTMLE
-367 QLKQE
+367 E
-372 AEKNG
+372 AKKNG

-531 IGVDKQANDDV
+531 VGVDKQANDDV
-542 LWGTYFTYA
+542 LWGAYFTYA

-574 INVAPQWELNLKAYA
+574 INIAPQWELNLKAYA
-589 QVSPTKQDNVQTDGA
+589 QVSPTKQDNVQIDGA

-711 FFTSI
+711 FFTSV

>member
-16 ATLLYSSAFAQEI
+16 ATLLYSGAFAAEI
-29 NLTESSDVGNYFE
+29 TFNSDSDLNTHF
-42 ENGKDINLKNPDKY
+42 DINEKDNVATFKNENY
-56 KGQDLNI
+56 KNQDLTFKINT
-63 KMGVW
+63 
-68 DLPNDDYDSADYRLN
+68 LAFDDAPEDAKIN
-83 IDIGKNNTLSFT
+83 IDLGNNSLTLENTRNS
-95 HNNGQNPAYV
+95 GGE
-105 TNLNATAK
+105 TAALVRNFNVDAK
-113 EVKTTDIVL
+113 DFKTTDIGL
-122 QAFAPSVI
+122 SYFNAGII
-130 NGDLTMTSSGGEAI
+130 NANFTMV
-144 TEDEKKGSGIIL
+144 GSGEDFDLDNIDKNKASSLLIF
-156 YNGAVEGKSA
+156 NGSRENTNDTV
-166 NGSLTING
+166 NGSLTVNG
-174 NFTADKTLFATYG
+174 DFSAT
-187 NFVKVNGTANLKN
+187 NSAIVSMKSDTFKVNGTATIEKSGLGFLSQSYSNLDVN
-200 SNFGLMKRSYTD
+200 DFIALR
-212 LEANNV
+212 
-218 VMVQAKD
+218 AKD
-225 FNENILKANN
+225 IKTDKLNDET

-240 LLKFASDYISTD
+240 ILKSASSYIDESLLNDDDYVASLD
-252 VQGKDPLEAGTII
+252 VTA
-265 DISDEDKYGDGE
+265 EDNKYGGVF
-277 KGLVDYK
+277 VDYK
-284 LSVQNCGG
+284 LSLKNCGG
-292 NKCLVDYKLS
+292 D
-302 VQNCGGNKCLVIN
+302 KCLVIN
-315 GGATAAAKDKLVQLQ
+315 GGATAAAKKLTNQIA
-330 VDIDAIDKLLKNEFD
+330 VDLEAITRIIDGLDNE
-345 FSQDEEWT
+345 Q
-353 KAKEA
+353 AKEA
-358 LEKQKTELE
+358 LQEQKTELE
-367 QLKQE
+367 KLQQE
-372 AEKNG
+372 AMQNG

-423 SREGVKLALDIKKDT
+423 SREGVKLALQIKKDT

-518 IIDGDSGAMYGAT
+518 IIDRDSGAMYGAT
-531 IGVDKQANDDV
+531 VGVDKQANDDV
-542 LWGTYFTYA
+542 LWGAYFTYA

-645 TPSHTENGA
+645 TPSYTENGA

-711 FFTSI
+711 FFTSV

>member
-29 NLTESSDVGNYFE
+29 NLTQSSDVGNYFE

-95 HNNGQNPAYV
+95 HNNDQNPVYV

-130 NGDLTMTSSGGEAI
+130 NGNLTMTSSGGGAI

-156 YNGAVEGKSA
+156 YNGNGAVEGKSA

-174 NFTADKTLFATYG
+174 NFAADKTLFAAYG
-187 NFVKVNGTANLKN
+187 NFVKVNGTANLTN

-218 VMVQAKD
+218 VIVQAKD

-240 LLKFASDYISTD
+240 LLKFAGDYISTD
-252 VQGKDPLEAGTII
+252 VQGKDPLEAATII

-292 NKCLVDYKLS
+292 NKCLV
-302 VQNCGGNKCLVIN
+302 IN
-315 GGATAAAKDKLVQLQ
+315 GGATAAAKNKLVQLQ

-345 FSQDEEWT
+345 SSQGEEWEQ
-353 KAKEA
+353 AKETLKKQQA
-358 LEKQKTELE
+358 ELQTMLE
-367 QLKQE
+367 E
-372 AEKNG
+372 AKKNG

-392 SNLNLSANDKASIL
+392 LNLNLSANDKASIL

-531 IGVDKQANDDV
+531 VGVDKQANDDV
-542 LWGTYFTYA
+542 LWGAYFTYA

-589 QVSPTKQDNVQTDGA
+589 QVSPTKQDNVQIDGA

-711 FFTSI
+711 FFTSV

>member
-16 ATLLYSSAFAQEI
+16 ATLLYSGAFAAEI
-29 NLTESSDVGNYFE
+29 TFNSDSDLNTHF
-42 ENGKDINLKNPDKY
+42 DINEKDNVATFKNENY
-56 KGQDLNI
+56 KNQDLTFKINT
-63 KMGVW
+63 
-68 DLPNDDYDSADYRLN
+68 LAFDDAHEDAKIN
-83 IDIGKNNTLSFT
+83 IDLGNNSLTLENTRNS
-95 HNNGQNPAYV
+95 GGE
-105 TNLNATAK
+105 TAALVRNFNVDAK
-113 EVKTTDIVL
+113 DFKTTDIGL
-122 QAFAPSVI
+122 SYFNAGII
-130 NGDLTMTSSGGEAI
+130 NANFTMV
-144 TEDEKKGSGIIL
+144 GSGEDFDLDNIDKNKASSLLIF
-156 YNGAVEGKSA
+156 NGSRENTNDTV
-166 NGSLTING
+166 NGSLTVNG
-174 NFTADKTLFATYG
+174 DFSAT
-187 NFVKVNGTANLKN
+187 NSAIVSMKSDTFKVNGTATIEKSGLGFLSQSYSNL
-200 SNFGLMKRSYTD
+200 D
-212 LEANNV
+212 ANDFIV
-218 VMVQAKD
+218 LRAKD
-225 FNENILKANN
+225 IKTDKLNDET

-240 LLKFASDYISTD
+240 ILKSGSSYIDESLLNGDDSIASLD
-252 VQGKDPLEAGTII
+252 VTAENN
-265 DISDEDKYGDGE
+265 KYGGVF
-277 KGLVDYK
+277 VDYK
-284 LSVQNCGG
+284 LSLKNCGG
-292 NKCLVDYKLS
+292 D
-302 VQNCGGNKCLVIN
+302 KCLVIN
-315 GGATAAAKDKLVQLQ
+315 GGATAAAKKLTNQIA
-330 VDIDAIDKLLKNEFD
+330 VDLEAITRIIDDLDNE
-345 FSQDEEWT
+345 Q
-353 KAKEA
+353 AKETLKKQQA
-358 LEKQKTELE
+358 EIQTMLE
-367 QLKQE
+367 E
-372 AEKNG
+372 AKKNG

-531 IGVDKQANDDV
+531 VGVDKQANDDV
-542 LWGTYFTYA
+542 LWGAYFTYA

-589 QVSPTKQDNVQTDGA
+589 QVSPTKQDNVQIDGA

-711 FFTSI
+711 FFTSV

>member
-16 ATLLYSSAFAQEI
+16 ATLLYSGAFAQEI
-29 NLTESSDVGNYFE
+29 NLTESSDIGKYFE
-42 ENGKDINLKNPDKY
+42 ENGKDINLKNPDGY
-56 KGQDLNI
+56 KGKDLNI

-68 DLPNDDYDSADYRLN
+68 DLPNDDYDAADYRFN

-95 HNNGQNPAYV
+95 HNNGQDPAYV
-105 TNLNATAK
+105 TNLNATAN

-130 NGDLTMTSSGGEAI
+130 NGDLTMTSLGGEAI

-187 NFVKVNGTANLKN
+187 NFVKVNGTANLTN

-218 VMVQAKD
+218 VIVQAKD

-240 LLKFASDYISTD
+240 LLKFAGDYISTD

-292 NKCLVDYKLS
+292 NKCLV
-302 VQNCGGNKCLVIN
+302 IN

-330 VDIDAIDKLLKNEFD
+330 VDIDTIDKLLKNEFD
-345 FSQDEEWT
+345 SSQGEEWEQ
-353 KAKEA
+353 AKETLKKQQA
-358 LEKQKTELE
+358 EIQTMLE
-367 QLKQE
+367 E
-372 AEKNG
+372 AKKNG

-392 SNLNLSANDKASIL
+392 LNLNLSANDKASIL

-531 IGVDKQANDDV
+531 VGVDKQANDDV
-542 LWGTYFTYA
+542 LWGAYFTYA

-589 QVSPTKQDNVQTDGA
+589 QVSPTKQDNVQVDGA

-661 MKNNSVSVEVG
+661 MKNNSVSIEVG

-711 FFTSI
+711 FFTSV

>member
-16 ATLLYSSAFAQEI
+16 ATLLYSGAFAAEI
-29 NLTESSDVGNYFE
+29 TFNSDSDLNTHF
-42 ENGKDINLKNPDKY
+42 DINEKDNVATFKNENY
-56 KGQDLNI
+56 KNQDLTFKINTLAFEDAHEDAKI
-63 KMGVW
+63 
-68 DLPNDDYDSADYRLN
+68 N
-83 IDIGKNNTLSFT
+83 IDLGNNSLTLENTRNS
-95 HNNGQNPAYV
+95 GGE
-105 TNLNATAK
+105 TAALVRNFNVDAK
-113 EVKTTDIVL
+113 DFKTTDIGL
-122 QAFAPSVI
+122 SYFNAGII
-130 NGDLTMTSSGGEAI
+130 NANFTMV
-144 TEDEKKGSGIIL
+144 GSGEDFDLDNIDKNKASSLLIF
-156 YNGAVEGKSA
+156 NGSRENTNDTV
-166 NGSLTING
+166 NGSLTVNG
-174 NFTADKTLFATYG
+174 DFSAT
-187 NFVKVNGTANLKN
+187 NSAIASMKSDTFKVNGTATIEKSGLGFLSQSYSNL
-200 SNFGLMKRSYTD
+200 D
-212 LEANNV
+212 ANDFIV
-218 VMVQAKD
+218 LRAKD
-225 FNENILKANN
+225 IKTDKLNDET

-240 LLKFASDYISTD
+240 ILKSASSYIDESLLNDDDYVASLD
-252 VQGKDPLEAGTII
+252 VTA
-265 DISDEDKYGDGE
+265 EDNKYGGVF
-277 KGLVDYK
+277 VDYK
-284 LSVQNCGG
+284 LSLKNCGG
-292 NKCLVDYKLS
+292 D
-302 VQNCGGNKCLVIN
+302 KCLVIN
-315 GGATAAAKDKLVQLQ
+315 GGATAAAKKLTNQIA
-330 VDIDAIDKLLKNEFD
+330 VDLEAITRIIDDLDNE
-345 FSQDEEWT
+345 Q
-353 KAKEA
+353 AKEA
-358 LEKQKTELE
+358 LQEQKTELE

-531 IGVDKQANDDV
+531 VGVDKQANDDV

-574 INVAPQWELNLKAYA
+574 INIAPQWELNLKAYA
-589 QVSPTKQDNVQTDGA
+589 QVSPTKQDNVQIDGA

-619 AGRVFDFSDNTLFI
+619 AGRVFDLSDNTLFI

-711 FFTSI
+711 FFTSV

>member
-29 NLTESSDVGNYFE
+29 NLTQSSDVGNYFE

-95 HNNGQNPAYV
+95 HNNDQNPVYV

-122 QAFAPSVI
+122 QASAPSVI
-130 NGDLTMTSSGGEAI
+130 NGNLTMTSSGGGAI

-156 YNGAVEGKSA
+156 YNGNGAVEGKSA

-174 NFTADKTLFATYG
+174 NFAADKTLFAAYG
-187 NFVKVNGTANLKN
+187 NFVKVNGTANLTN

-218 VMVQAKD
+218 VIVQAKD

-240 LLKFASDYISTD
+240 LLKFAGDYISTD

-292 NKCLVDYKLS
+292 NKCLV
-302 VQNCGGNKCLVIN
+302 IN

-330 VDIDAIDKLLKNEFD
+330 VDIDTIDKLLKNEFD
-345 FSQDEEWT
+345 SSQGEEWEQ
-353 KAKEA
+353 AKETLKKQQA
-358 LEKQKTELE
+358 EIQTMLE
-367 QLKQE
+367 E

-531 IGVDKQANDDV
+531 VGVDKQANDDV
-542 LWGTYFTYA
+542 LWGAYFTYA

-574 INVAPQWELNLKAYA
+574 INIAPQWELNLKAYA
-589 QVSPTKQDNVQTDGA
+589 QVSPTKQDNVQIDGA

-661 MKNNSVSVEVG
+661 MKNNSVSIEVG

-711 FFTSI
+711 FFTSV

>member
-16 ATLLYSSAFAQEI
+16 ATLLYSGAFAAEI
-29 NLTESSDVGNYFE
+29 TFNSDSDLNTHF
-42 ENGKDINLKNPDKY
+42 DINEKDNVATFKNENY
-56 KGQDLNI
+56 KNQDLTFKINT
-63 KMGVW
+63 
-68 DLPNDDYDSADYRLN
+68 LAFDDAHEDAKIN
-83 IDIGKNNTLSFT
+83 IDLGNNSLTLENTRNS
-95 HNNGQNPAYV
+95 GGE
-105 TNLNATAK
+105 TAALVRNFNVDAK
-113 EVKTTDIVL
+113 DFKTTDIGL
-122 QAFAPSVI
+122 SYFNAGII
-130 NGDLTMTSSGGEAI
+130 NANFTMV
-144 TEDEKKGSGIIL
+144 GSGEDFDLDNIDKNKASSLLIF
-156 YNGAVEGKSA
+156 NGSRENTNDTV
-166 NGSLTING
+166 NGSLTVNG
-174 NFTADKTLFATYG
+174 DFSAT
-187 NFVKVNGTANLKN
+187 NSAIVSMKSDTFKVNGTATIEKSGLGFLSQSYSNLDVN
-200 SNFGLMKRSYTD
+200 DFIALR
-212 LEANNV
+212 
-218 VMVQAKD
+218 AKD
-225 FNENILKANN
+225 IKTDKLNDET

-240 LLKFASDYISTD
+240 ILKSASSYIDESLLNDDDYVASLD
-252 VQGKDPLEAGTII
+252 VTA
-265 DISDEDKYGDGE
+265 EDNKYGGVF
-277 KGLVDYK
+277 VDYK
-284 LSVQNCGG
+284 LSLKNCGG
-292 NKCLVDYKLS
+292 D
-302 VQNCGGNKCLVIN
+302 KCLVIN
-315 GGATAAAKDKLVQLQ
+315 GGATAAAKKLTNQIA
-330 VDIDAIDKLLKNEFD
+330 VDLEAITRIIDGLDNE
-345 FSQDEEWT
+345 Q
-353 KAKEA
+353 AKEA

-531 IGVDKQANDDV
+531 VGVDKQANDDV
-542 LWGTYFTYA
+542 LWGAYFTYA

-589 QVSPTKQDNVQTDGA
+589 QVSPTKQDNVQIDGA

-711 FFTSI
+711 FFTSV

>member
-29 NLTESSDVGNYFE
+29 NLTQSSDVGNYFE

-95 HNNGQNPAYV
+95 HNNGQNPVYV

-130 NGDLTMTSSGGEAI
+130 NGNLTMTSSGAETI

-156 YNGAVEGKSA
+156 YNGNGAVEGKSA

-174 NFTADKTLFATYG
+174 NFTADKTLFAAYG
-187 NFVKVNGTANLKN
+187 NFVKVNGTANLTN

-218 VMVQAKD
+218 VIVQAKD

-240 LLKFASDYISTD
+240 LLKFAGDYISTD
-252 VQGKDPLEAGTII
+252 VQGKDPLEAATII

-277 KGLVDYK
+277 KG
-284 LSVQNCGG
+284 
-292 NKCLVDYKLS
+292 LVDYKLS

-330 VDIDAIDKLLKNEFD
+330 VDIDTIDKLLKNEFD
-345 FSQDEEWT
+345 SSQGEEWEQ
-353 KAKEA
+353 AKETLKKQQA
-358 LEKQKTELE
+358 EIQTMLE
-367 QLKQE
+367 E
-372 AEKNG
+372 AKKNG

-531 IGVDKQANDDV
+531 VGVDKQANDDV
-542 LWGTYFTYA
+542 LWGAYFTYA

-589 QVSPTKQDNVQTDGA
+589 QVSPTKQDNVQIDGA

>member
-16 ATLLYSSAFAQEI
+16 ATLLYSGAFAAEI
-29 NLTESSDVGNYFE
+29 TFNSDSDLNTHF
-42 ENGKDINLKNPDKY
+42 DINEKDNVATFKNENY
-56 KGQDLNI
+56 KNQDLTFKINT
-63 KMGVW
+63 
-68 DLPNDDYDSADYRLN
+68 LAFDDAHEDAKIN
-83 IDIGKNNTLSFT
+83 IDLGNNSLTLENTRNS
-95 HNNGQNPAYV
+95 GGE
-105 TNLNATAK
+105 TAALVRNFNVDAK
-113 EVKTTDIVL
+113 DFKTTDIGL
-122 QAFAPSVI
+122 SYFNAGII
-130 NGDLTMTSSGGEAI
+130 NANFTMV
-144 TEDEKKGSGIIL
+144 GSGEDFDLDNIDKNKASSLLIF
-156 YNGAVEGKSA
+156 NGSRENTNDTV
-166 NGSLTING
+166 NGSLTVNG
-174 NFTADKTLFATYG
+174 DFSAT
-187 NFVKVNGTANLKN
+187 NSAIVSMKSDTFKVNGTATIEKSGLGFLSQSYSNLDVN
-200 SNFGLMKRSYTD
+200 DFIVLR
-212 LEANNV
+212 
-218 VMVQAKD
+218 AKD
-225 FNENILKANN
+225 IKTDKLNDET

-240 LLKFASDYISTD
+240 ILKTASSYIDESLLNGDDYVASLD
-252 VQGKDPLEAGTII
+252 VTA
-265 DISDEDKYGDGE
+265 EDNKYGGVF
-277 KGLVDYK
+277 VDYK
-284 LSVQNCGG
+284 LSLKNCGG
-292 NKCLVDYKLS
+292 D
-302 VQNCGGNKCLVIN
+302 KCLVIN
-315 GGATAAAKDKLVQLQ
+315 GGATAAAKKLTNQIA
-330 VDIDAIDKLLKNEFD
+330 VDLEAITRIIDGLDNE
-345 FSQDEEWT
+345 Q
-353 KAKEA
+353 AKEA
-358 LEKQKTELE
+358 LQEQKTELE
-367 QLKQE
+367 KLQQE
-372 AEKNG
+372 AMQNG

-392 SNLNLSANDKASIL
+392 LNLNLSANDKASIL

-531 IGVDKQANDDV
+531 VGVDKQANDDV
-542 LWGTYFTYA
+542 LWGAYFTYA

-589 QVSPTKQDNVQTDGA
+589 QVSPTKQDNVQIDGA

-711 FFTSI
+711 FFTSV

>member
-1 MKKNASSKILLSLGV
+1 MKKNVSSKILLSLGV
-16 ATLLYSSAFAQEI
+16 ATLLYSGAFAAEI
-29 NLTESSDVGNYFE
+29 TFNSDSDLNTHF
-42 ENGKDINLKNPDKY
+42 DINEKDNVATFKNENY
-56 KGQDLNI
+56 KNQDLTFKINT
-63 KMGVW
+63 
-68 DLPNDDYDSADYRLN
+68 LAFDDAPEDAKIN
-83 IDIGKNNTLSFT
+83 IDLGNNSLTLENTRNSS
-95 HNNGQNPAYV
+95 GE
-105 TNLNATAK
+105 TAALVRNFNVDAK
-113 EVKTTDIVL
+113 DFKTTDIGL
-122 QAFAPSVI
+122 SYFNAGII
-130 NGDLTMTSSGGEAI
+130 NANFTMV
-144 TEDEKKGSGIIL
+144 GSGEDFDLDNIDKNKASSLLIF
-156 YNGAVEGKSA
+156 NGSRENTNDTV
-166 NGSLTING
+166 NGSLTVNG
-174 NFTADKTLFATYG
+174 DFSAT
-187 NFVKVNGTANLKN
+187 NSAIVSMKSDTFKVNGTATLKEAGLGFLSQSYSNLDVN
-200 SNFGLMKRSYTD
+200 DFIALR
-212 LEANNV
+212 
-218 VMVQAKD
+218 AKD
-225 FNENILKANN
+225 IKTDKLNDET

-240 LLKFASDYISTD
+240 ILKSASSYIDESLLNGDDYAASLD
-252 VQGKDPLEAGTII
+252 VTA
-265 DISDEDKYGDGE
+265 EDNKYGGVF
-277 KGLVDYK
+277 VDYK
-284 LSVQNCGG
+284 LSLKNCGG
-292 NKCLVDYKLS
+292 D
-302 VQNCGGNKCLVIN
+302 KCLVIN
-315 GGATAAAKDKLVQLQ
+315 GGATAAAKKLTNQIA
-330 VDIDAIDKLLKNEFD
+330 VDLEAITRIIDGLDNE
-345 FSQDEEWT
+345 Q
-353 KAKEA
+353 AKEA

-372 AEKNG
+372 AMQNG

-392 SNLNLSANDKASIL
+392 LNLNLSANDKASIL

-423 SREGVKLALDIKKDT
+423 SREGVKLALQIKKDT

-531 IGVDKQANDDV
+531 VGVDKQANDDV
-542 LWGTYFTYA
+542 LWGAYFTYA

-574 INVAPQWELNLKAYA
+574 INIAPQWELNLKAYA
-589 QVSPTKQDNVQTDGA
+589 QVSPTKQDNVQVDGA

-711 FFTSI
+711 FFTSV

>member
-1 MKKNASSKILLSLGV
+1 MEILL
-16 ATLLYSSAFAQEI
+16 
-29 NLTESSDVGNYFE
+29 
-42 ENGKDINLKNPDKY
+42 P
-56 KGQDLNI
+56 I
-63 KMGVW
+63 K
-68 DLPNDDYDSADYRLN
+68 P
-83 IDIGKNNTLSFT
+83 F
-95 HNNGQNPAYV
+95 
-105 TNLNATAK
+105 
-113 EVKTTDIVL
+113 
-122 QAFAPSVI
+122 
-130 NGDLTMTSSGGEAI
+130 
-144 TEDEKKGSGIIL
+144 
-156 YNGAVEGKSA
+156 
-166 NGSLTING
+166 
-174 NFTADKTLFATYG
+174 FATYG
-187 NFVKVNGTANLKN
+187 NFVKVNGTANLTN
-200 SNFGLMKRSYTD
+200 SNFGLIKRSYTD

-225 FNENILKANN
+225 FNKDILEEKSNN

-240 LLKFASDYISTD
+240 LVKFLNDYVSTD
-252 VQGKDPLEAGTII
+252 LHGKDVIETGAVI
-265 DISDEDKYGDGE
+265 DISDEDEYGDGK

-292 NKCLVDYKLS
+292 NKCLV
-302 VQNCGGNKCLVIN
+302 VN
-315 GGATAAAKDKLVQLQ
+315 GGATAAAKDKLTQLK
-330 VDIDAIDKLLKNEFD
+330 VDINAIDKLLKNEFD
-345 FSQDEEWT
+345 SSQDEEW
-353 KAKEA
+353 KQAKEA

-367 QLKQE
+367 KLQQE
-372 AEKNG
+372 AMQNG

-392 SNLNLSANDKASIL
+392 LNLNLSANDKASIL

-542 LWGTYFTYA
+542 LWGAYFTYA

-574 INVAPQWELNLKAYA
+574 INIAPQWELNLKAYA
-589 QVSPTKQDNVQTDGA
+589 QVSPTKQDNVQVDGA

-711 FFTSI
+711 FFTSV

-727 IIVGGNVDFTNQL
+727 IIVGAVRPFRYFPL
-740 SMNLGFGAKQIL
+740 CF
-752 AGKVDN
+752 KVWSDSLQRQN
-758 KNETY
+758 
-763 LSGQVGLKYKF
+763 SV